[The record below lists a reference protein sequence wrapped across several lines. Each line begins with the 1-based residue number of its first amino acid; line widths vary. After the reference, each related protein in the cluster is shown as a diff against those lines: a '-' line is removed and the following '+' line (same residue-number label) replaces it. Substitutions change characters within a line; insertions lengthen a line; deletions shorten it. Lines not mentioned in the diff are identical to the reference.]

1 MFCVSSQWNQG
12 SNSWYP
18 KNFEQPRKKLLRK
31 RRCWQGALLS
41 FFSQLQARWDLWWC
55 LVFPQLRWAIFINFD
70 VHTTAL
76 FSPVKVHQRVR
87 NFATKSQNRA
97 KFRVLY
103 GCAKKG
109 TGLKKSIPLLVV
121 AVATNVSYRC
131 RNVDELFSLTNIP
144 SDKGRRR
151 WISWPRPSVLST
163 LLGRRKMNIWCLFVC
178 L

>member
-1 MFCVSSQWNQG
+1 MFCVSSQWYQR
-12 SNSWYP
+12 SISWNL
-18 KNFEQPRKKLLRK
+18 KNFEQPWKKLLRK

-109 TGLKKSIPLLVV
+109 TGLKKVHH
-121 AVATNVSYRC
+121 
-131 RNVDELFSLTNIP
+131 
-144 SDKGRRR
+144 RR
-151 WISWPRPSVLST
+151 WWQISAMVGTTHIAKELKRFTNTNDVTIWSIQGNST
-163 LLGRRKMNIWCLFVC
+163 WSINHT
-178 L
+178 